1 MIYFIEVIRL
11 YQYWCLGRLP
21 SRLVS
26 GSGLLSGAGAGAGI
40 WSGSGSGMGIGGFGV
55 RISMGIGIGVSII
68 VGVGVFKEY
77 IVVSKARP

>member
-1 MIYFIEVIRL
+1 
-11 YQYWCLGRLP
+11 
-21 SRLVS
+21 
-26 GSGLLSGAGAGAGI
+26 
-40 WSGSGSGMGIGGFGV
+40 MGIGGFGV